1 MRFIDTCTQM
11 LISAVKNGSVYKQYC
26 EALEVVNQNPELKKQ
41 IDELRVLN
49 YRIQTESEEI
59 NLYEAIDHVDERME
73 ELCRIPEVNR
83 FMETELALCKQLQGI
98 STAIHQGINLDVPE
112 LS

>member
-1 MRFIDTCTQM
+1 MSFIDTCTQM

-73 ELCRIPEVNR
+73 ELGRIPEVNR
-83 FMETELALCKQLQGI
+83 FVETELALCKQLQGS